1 MKVTRFL
8 ELVLENV
15 LRVKRYK
22 NGGDGTNG
30 DCDCIG
36 LIIGALRMGGVKWPW
51 THGSNFTARNRMR
64 WMSTLESVKQLKYGQ
79 LVYKARGEG
88 ASGYSL
94 PSRYDGHPDRLD
106 YYHVGVV
113 TQVDPVVIM
122 NCTTVPGGIQR
133 DKTLDGGEWNWYG
146 EIDLVEY
153 GEEVALNMEKYRV
166 INGRLNLRNGPGYQY
181 QTLVQIP
188 DGEIVDAADDP
199 KAPGWLQVVYDG
211 VAGYAL
217 GQFLEPVSAPDAP
230 DIPAGGETVVLALD
244 RAVAEMLLV
253 SLMDALK

>member
-1 MKVTRFL
+1 MKVMRFL

-51 THGSNFTARNRMR
+51 THGSNYTARNRMR
-64 WMSTLESVKQLKYGQ
+64 WMKKLERMSDLQLGQ
-79 LVYKARGEG
+79 LVYKAHDPG
-88 ASGYSL
+88 AKGWAL
-94 PSRYDGHPDRLD
+94 PDTYKGHADQRD

-113 TQVDPVVIM
+113 TDVNPIVIT
-122 NCTTVPGGIQR
+122 NCTGVQGGIQR

-146 EIDLVEY
+146 EMDLVEY
-153 GEEVALNMEKYRV
+153 GEEVALIMGKYKV

-188 DGEIVDAADDP
+188 DGEIIDAADEP
-199 KAPGWLQVVYDG
+199 KAPGWLQVVYEG
-211 VAGYAL
+211 VSGYAL

>member
-1 MKVTRFL
+1 MDASRFVELVQQNAARVTRY
-8 ELVLENV
+8 VS
-15 LRVKRYK
+15 
-22 NGGDGTNG
+22 GGDGTNG

-51 THGSNFTARNRMR
+51 THGSNYTARNRMR
-64 WMSTLESVKQLKYGQ
+64 WMRPLESMKQLKYGQ

-88 ASGYSL
+88 VSGYSL

-113 TQVDPVVIM
+113 TQVTPVVIT
-122 NCTTVPGGIQR
+122 NCTGVPGGIQR

-146 EIDLVEY
+146 EIDLVTY
-153 GEEVALNMEKYRV
+153 GEEVPLDMEKFKV

-188 DGEIVDAADDP
+188 DGEIVDAAEASN
-199 KAPGWLQVVYDG
+199 APGWLQVVYDG